1 MNRAVLHRTTALVL
15 GAALAGAMY
24 RLAIDALLSAALGVA
39 LAATVAMLFR
49 VRREFPDRQTGDGWA
64 DGRWTGLSVGV
75 ANVAAL
81 LGLLAV
87 PVAEGYRAALGVL
100 VVLVGLVGYVGGS
113 LAEMERDRT
122 RRDRADG
129 GATPAD
135 D

>member
-1 MNRAVLHRTTALVL
+1 MNRAVIHRATALVL
-15 GAALAGAMY
+15 GGALAGATY
-24 RLAIDALLSAALGVA
+24 RLGIDALLSAALGVA

-81 LGLLAV
+81 LGLLAAPV
-87 PVAEGYRAALGVL
+87 PEGYRAALGVL
-100 VVLVGLVGYVGGS
+100 VLLVGLAGYTGGS

-122 RRDRADG
+122 RRDRVDG
-129 GATPAD
+129 DPTPAD